1 MIEKILCYS
10 CNKNK
15 NQLNLKRS
23 SLLPINLLIC
33 ETCVASK
40 FEPRWVIILAGRQ
53 MGSEYVRDFIV
64 KKKYTGNDISASE
77 LLV

>member
-1 MIEKILCYS
+1 MEKILCYS

-15 NQLNLKRS
+15 NKLNLKRS

-33 ETCVASK
+33 ETCILSK
-40 FEPRWVIILAGRQ
+40 FEPRWVVILAGRQ
-53 MGSEYVRDFIV
+53 MGSEYVKEFVV
-64 KKKYTGNDISASE
+64 KRRYIGNEISASE

>member
-1 MIEKILCYS
+1 MEKILCYS

-15 NQLNLKRS
+15 NKLNLKRS

-33 ETCVASK
+33 ETCILSK
-40 FEPRWVIILAGRQ
+40 LEPRWVVILAGRQ
-53 MGSEYVRDFIV
+53 MGSEYVKEFVV
-64 KKKYTGNDISASE
+64 KRKYIGNEISASE